1 MSHLYSKTGEDI
13 LIWNGMRWLSGENNP
28 PKCSALCTTDTVRLK
43 LKQPPLRLLERLF

>member
-43 LKQPPLRLLERLF
+43 LKRPPLQLLERLL